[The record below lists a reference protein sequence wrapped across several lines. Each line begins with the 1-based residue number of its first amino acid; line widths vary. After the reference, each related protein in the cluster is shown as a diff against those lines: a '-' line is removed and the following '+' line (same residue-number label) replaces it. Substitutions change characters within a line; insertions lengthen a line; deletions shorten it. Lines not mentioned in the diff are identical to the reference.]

1 VNLTK
6 SDFKVARTCPTKLY
20 YRKRQYPSLND
31 DDSYLQLLADG
42 GYMVETMAKLLFAE
56 GRTLP
61 YREDPLVG
69 FKETSEALSTG
80 DCTLFEATVLH
91 QSLLARIDIL
101 RREGARLKLIEVK
114 SSSIDSDKDG
124 PTPFRTGK
132 GRISSEW
139 RPYLEDVT
147 FQTVVAGRAFP
158 QFEVVPF
165 LCVIDKAKSA
175 TANVTFDKF
184 RLQHRNGS
192 RVVVEYL
199 GNVQK
204 LREQHVLAIVD
215 ISEEVKQLRDEV
227 ERAADKFA
235 LTLQSDPI
243 GRVAPEIGK
252 KCKECEYRLSGG
264 TTPKNGFRECWDAL
278 ADPDPHVLDIYRV
291 DLVGGK
297 NHDAIAKMAA
307 KGRAGLADIPR
318 RLLVGVVAGRQR
330 LQLKHTATGKEYVDA
345 GLHGLLSKHP
355 YPLHFIDFEG
365 SRLAIPYYE
374 GMRPYEQASFQW
386 SCHTI
391 LGPGE
396 KVEHSE
402 WLNSDVAFPNFEFVR
417 TLRNQIGNAGTVY
430 IWSNYELVI
439 LRDIRQQMEKYG
451 KEEHD
456 LAEWIDTITSR
467 KNPRVVDL
475 CEIAREH
482 YFHPA
487 MKGSVSIKHVLPAV
501 WEADATLRSESLFEE
516 YVKYDRQGNLLDP
529 YATLPP
535 LPIGK
540 KEEVVKEG
548 TGAMRVYQDMMFGK
562 ARLDVGVRENYRK
575 LLLQYCKLDT
585 AAMVAIWMHW
595 QHASGRKSRARLR
608 RSS

>member
-1 VNLTK
+1 MTK

-56 GRTLP
+56 GRPLR

-69 FKETSEALSTG
+69 FKETNEALATG

-101 RREGARLKLIEVK
+101 HREGARLKLIEVK
-114 SSSIDSDKDG
+114 SSSIDSGRDG

-147 FQTVVAGRAFP
+147 FQTVVTGRAFP
-158 QFEVVPF
+158 RLEVIPF

-184 RLQHRNGS
+184 RLQHPNGS

-204 LREQHVLAIVD
+204 LREEHVLAMVD

-227 ERAADKFA
+227 ERAVDKFA

-243 GRVAPEIGK
+243 RRVAPEIGK
-252 KCKECEYRLSGG
+252 KCKECEYRLPGG
-264 TTPKNGFRECWDAL
+264 TTPKNGFRECWGAL
-278 ADPDPHVLDIYRV
+278 AESDPHVLDIYRV

-307 KGRAGLADIPR
+307 KGRTGLADIPR
-318 RLLVGVVAGRQR
+318 QLLVGAVAARQR
-330 LQLKHTATGKEYVDA
+330 LQLKYTATGKEYVDA
-345 GLHGLLSKHP
+345 ALQGLFSKHP

-391 LGPGE
+391 HGPGE

-402 WLNSDVAFPNFEFVR
+402 WLNTDVAFPNFDFAR
-417 TLRNQIGNAGTVY
+417 TLRNQIGNSGTVY
-430 IWSNYELVI
+430 IWSTYELVI
-439 LRDIRQQMEKYG
+439 LREIREQMKKYG
-451 KEEHD
+451 NEEHD
-456 LAEWIDTITSR
+456 LAEWIDSIAAR

-475 CEIAREH
+475 CEIVRDH

-487 MKGSVSIKHVLPAV
+487 MKGSLSIKYVLPAV
-501 WEADATLRSESLFEE
+501 WEADATLRSDSLFKE
-516 YVKYDRQGNLLDP
+516 YVMYDGQGNLLNP

-535 LPIGK
+535 LPIGDQ
-540 KEEVVKEG
+540 EEVVKGG
-548 TGAMRVYQDMMFGK
+548 TGAMRVYQEMMFGQ
-562 ARLDVGVRENYRK
+562 ARQNIVVRENYRK

-585 AAMVAIWMHW
+585 AAMVAIWMHCRN
-595 QHASGRKSRARLR
+595 ASKKR
-608 RSS
+608 